1 MMESQSIVL
10 NLITLKHTSDS
21 KTMTVYRSASD
32 IQTRQTVWVCYK
44 NEVPVKYKDEVT
56 VLSAAEIAG
65 LYSHC
70 YADTVVA
77 PTFT

>member
-1 MMESQSIVL
+1 
-10 NLITLKHTSDS
+10 
-21 KTMTVYRSASD
+21 MTVYRSASD

>member
-1 MMESQSIVL
+1 MI
-10 NLITLKHTSDS
+10 
-21 KTMTVYRSASD
+21 VYRSASD

-44 NEVPVKYKDEVT
+44 NEIPVKYKDEVT

-70 YADTVVA
+70 YADTVVS
-77 PTFT
+77 PTFI